1 MQVRINRFVLPLL
14 FTVAGILL
22 TVRAVTELSTAVS
35 LRAPLYNL
43 IPGVAGSTI
52 SDARLL
58 LMVVLP
64 VYIIEFV
71 ILTLPVALI
80 MLIVNK
86 LVRALTYDQS
96 VMRLG
101 KKFGGYRMIKRA
113 VMPAMFALSFG
124 DLVLSLI
131 NNWPFEASL
140 PTPVPTGFGLMVFYP
155 LLSLLSSLVVLPFSL
170 AFFMPTW
177 VLEDSG
183 IVSHLKSGQLENRRC
198 PYTEGVGRWY
208 SSFISGFAIV
218 AFLFMMAYR
227 YFYRPFFL
235 DGEDLTPGSIGFSVF
250 VVFGLPLLIMSFVVP
265 VIMFSETSLKWTTR
279 RVQGMARRL
288 GARDV
293 ELEQIVPVQSQQT
306 SQPDHA
312 TP

>member
-14 FTVAGILL
+14 FTVAGIVL

-35 LRAPLYNL
+35 LRAPTYDL
-43 IPGVAGSTI
+43 IPIVAGPTV

-71 ILTLPVALI
+71 VLTLPVALM

-86 LVRALTYDQS
+86 LVRSLTYDQS

-101 KKFGGYRMIKRA
+101 KKFGAYRIIKRA

-140 PTPVPTGFGLMVFYP
+140 PTPVPSGFVPTVFDP
-155 LLSLLSSLVVLPFSL
+155 LLSLLSSLIVLPVSL

-177 VLEDSG
+177 ALEDSG

-208 SSFISGFAIV
+208 SSLISGFAMV
-218 AFLFMMAYR
+218 AFLFTMAYR
-227 YFYRPFFL
+227 YFYRPFFVQGL
-235 DGEDLTPGSIGFSVF
+235 DVTPGSIGFSMF

-265 VIMFSETSLKWTTR
+265 VIMLSEISLKWTTGS
-279 RVQGMARRL
+279 VQGMARRL

-293 ELEQIVPVQSQQT
+293 ELERIVPVQSQQN
-306 SQPDHA
+306 PDPNRP